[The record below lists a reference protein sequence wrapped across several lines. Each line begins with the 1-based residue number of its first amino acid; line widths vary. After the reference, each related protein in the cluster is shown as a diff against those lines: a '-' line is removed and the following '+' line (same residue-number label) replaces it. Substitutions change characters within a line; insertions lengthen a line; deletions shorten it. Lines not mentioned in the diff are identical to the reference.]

1 VGLLTPHWLYS
12 PFISAGQKQLVAMV
26 SGGTA
31 GLLCFIGLSLL
42 LHRRIFDPRI
52 RLTSHRTDLAILVI
66 LWVQLC
72 LGLVTLPFS
81 WHHRDGGTM
90 MVLAEWAQNIATFR
104 PDAALMAG
112 IDWPFKVHM
121 VLGMTIFLLFPFSRL
136 VHVWSGLATVGYAF
150 RPYQL
155 VRSRRLN
162 VPRRGA
168 CLSAWSLTMTDRSPR
183 ILPRVNGVPLVN
195 ADEAVAL
202 DEAHPAPARLH
213 RAAAPG
219 RPGGRP
225 AGGRRPGPEQ
235 GAISPA
241 AADAIEALLDQ
252 ALVCPEPTE
261 EACRRH
267 FAAHAGRYAVGEKV
281 QARHVLFAVTP
292 GVDVNALRQRAE
304 ACLLDLR
311 CGRTA
316 RPTASPR
323 WRPAPPT
330 APAAP
335 RAAPWAGC
343 ARRTAPRVRPRA
355 LRPAEVGVLPR
366 LVHSRFGLHVVEV
379 LAREP
384 GTQPDFE
391 VVRSAVAQS
400 LRQQSYATALRQYL
414 SLLAGQ
420 SRVEGIDLDAA
431 DTPLVQ

>member
-1 VGLLTPHWLYS
+1 MTLTE
-12 PFISAGQKQLVAMV
+12 A
-26 SGGTA
+26 
-31 GLLCFIGLSLL
+31 
-42 LHRRIFDPRI
+42 
-52 RLTSHRTDLAILVI
+52 
-66 LWVQLC
+66 
-72 LGLVTLPFS
+72 
-81 WHHRDGGTM
+81 
-90 MVLAEWAQNIATFR
+90 
-104 PDAALMAG
+104 
-112 IDWPFKVHM
+112 
-121 VLGMTIFLLFPFSRL
+121 
-136 VHVWSGLATVGYAF
+136 
-150 RPYQL
+150 
-155 VRSRRLN
+155 
-162 VPRRGA
+162 
-168 CLSAWSLTMTDRSPR
+168 PR

-202 DEAHPAPARLH
+202 DEATLRQRACTELLRQAAQAAGLLPADDPV
-213 RAAAPG
+213 
-219 RPGGRP
+219 
-225 AGGRRPGPEQ
+225 PEQ
-235 GAISPA
+235 GAISLA

-267 FAAHAGRYAVGEKV
+267 FAADAGRYAVGEKV

-311 CGRTA
+311 CRQEGEADRFAEVAASTSNCPSGAQGGALGWLRKEDCAPEFA
-316 RPTASPR
+316 RELFGQP
-323 WRPAPPT
+323 
-330 APAAP
+330 
-335 RAAPWAGC
+335 
-343 ARRTAPRVRPRA
+343 
-355 LRPAEVGVLPR
+355 EVGVLPR

-420 SRVEGIDLDAA
+420 SQVEGIDLDAA